1 MECKKMSDVNNTDS
15 FSGTGK
21 DSGGITAAKNGFVEQ
36 DKQVGDTILDFW
48 TRYSFVVI
56 FIAIFITFVLVSKNL
71 TWTGIMLI
79 LRQSA
84 VIGIIGFGMALVILV
99 GDIDLSVGSG
109 LVLFSGLAVLSYNST
124 GSIFITL
131 LTALG
136 LGLTGGLFNGLL
148 VGIAKMPPF
157 IVTLATMLIFRSMAL
172 YISDSKLYE
181 LNSAAASFST
191 FHYVFGNS
199 SVLTMPIVGMMFLL
213 VAGIITYMCTSTKFG
228 KQIYALGSNAKAA
241 RLAGIKTDWVKVILF
256 VICGL
261 LVGFA
266 SFINVAMN
274 RNVSPATTGVSFEMY
289 AIAGI
294 VLGGISMSGG
304 KGHVVGIIFGTL
316 SFTMVSRIIDA
327 FELSTTVN
335 NTVKGIILLL
345 AIALQMIKKRSKD

>member
-1 MECKKMSDVNNTDS
+1 MAESDNARPLVPVRRNAVLRTETS
-15 FSGTGK
+15 SHKF
-21 DSGGITAAKNGFVEQ
+21 
-36 DKQVGDTILDFW
+36 LDLW
-48 TRYSFVVI
+48 TQYSYVMI
-56 FIAIFITFVLVSKNL
+56 FIAIFITFVIVSKNL
-71 TWTGIMLI
+71 TWSGIMLV

-109 LVLFSGLAVLSYNST
+109 LVLISGLSVMVYNKTDSVLLC
-124 GSIFITL
+124 L
-131 LTALG
+131 LAALG
-136 LGLTGGLFNGLL
+136 MGIGAGLFNGLL
-148 VGIAKMPPF
+148 VGKAKMPPF
-157 IVTLATMLIFRSMAL
+157 IVTLATMLIFRSLAL

-181 LNSAAASFST
+181 LDSTKSTFRT
-191 FHYVFGNS
+191 FHYGFGNS
-199 SVLTMPIVGMMFLL
+199 SFLTVPIVGLMFLL
-213 VAGIITYMCTSTKFG
+213 VAALITYMCTSTKFG

-241 RLAGIKTDWVKVILF
+241 RLAGINTEWLKVSLF

-261 LVGFA
+261 LVGFS

-274 RNVSPATTGVSFEMY
+274 RSVSPATTGISFEMF

-304 KGHVVGIIFGTL
+304 KGHVAGIIFGTM

-327 FELSTTVN
+327 FELSTTIN

-345 AIALQMIKKRSKD
+345 AIALQMIRKRAKE

>member
-1 MECKKMSDVNNTDS
+1 MSDANNTAKSSIAGKGKGLGDS
-15 FSGTGK
+15 F
-21 DSGGITAAKNGFVEQ
+21 
-36 DKQVGDTILDFW
+36 LDLW
-48 TRYSFVVI
+48 SKYSYVVI
-56 FIAIFITFVLVSKNL
+56 FIAIFITFVGVSKNL
-71 TWTGIMLI
+71 TWSGIMLI

-109 LVLFSGLAVLSYNST
+109 LVLFSGLSVMAYNATNSVLL
-124 GSIFITL
+124 TL

-136 LGLTGGLFNGLL
+136 LGIAGGLFNGLL

-157 IVTLATMLIFRSMAL
+157 IVTLATMLIFRSLAL
-172 YISDSKLYE
+172 YINDSKLYE
-181 LNSAAASFST
+181 LNSSKSSFSA
-191 FHYVFGNS
+191 FHYQFGNS
-199 SVLTMPIVGMMFLL
+199 SFLTLPIVGIMFLL
-213 VAGIITYMCTSTKFG
+213 VACMVIYMCTSTKFG
-228 KQIYALGSNAKAA
+228 KKIYALGSNARAA
-241 RLAGIKTDWVKVILF
+241 KLAGINTEWLKVSLF

-266 SFINVAMN
+266 AFINIAMN
-274 RNVSPATTGVSFEMY
+274 RSVSPATTGVSFEMY

-304 KGHVVGIIFGTL
+304 KGHTAGIIFGSM

-335 NTVKGIILLL
+335 NTVKGVILLM
-345 AIALQMIKKRSKD
+345 AIALQMIKKPSKE

>member
-1 MECKKMSDVNNTDS
+1 MTRRAN
-15 FSGTGK
+15 
-21 DSGGITAAKNGFVEQ
+21 
-36 DKQVGDTILDFW
+36 ILNLW
-48 TRYSFVVI
+48 SRCSYVVI
-56 FIAIFITFVLVSKNL
+56 FIAIFITFVVVSKNL
-71 TWTGIMLI
+71 TWGGIMLV

-109 LVLFSGLAVLSYNST
+109 LVLISGLTVLVYNAT
-124 GSIFITL
+124 NNVFITL
-131 LTALG
+131 LAALG
-136 LGLTGGLFNGLL
+136 MGLTAGLFNGLL
-148 VGIAKMPPF
+148 VGLVKMPPF
-157 IVTLATMLIFRSMAL
+157 IVTLATMLIFRSLAL

-181 LNSAAASFST
+181 LNSTLSGFRG
-191 FHYVFGNS
+191 FHYRFGNS
-199 SVLTMPIVGMMFLL
+199 SIASMPIVGLMFLL
-213 VAGIITYMCTSTKFG
+213 VAALTTYMCTSTKFG
-228 KQIYALGSNAKAA
+228 KKIYALGSNARAA
-241 RLAGIKTDWVKVILF
+241 RLAGINTEWLKVSLF

-274 RNVSPATTGVSFEMY
+274 RSVSPATTGVSFEMY

-304 KGHVVGIIFGTL
+304 KGHAAGIIFGTM

-345 AIALQMIKKRSKD
+345 AIALQMIRKPSKE

>member
-1 MECKKMSDVNNTDS
+1 MSDSNPVIHLAVR
-15 FSGTGK
+15 GEKTG
-21 DSGGITAAKNGFVEQ
+21 
-36 DKQVGDTILDFW
+36 DKLLDLW
-48 TRYSFVVI
+48 SRYSYVVI
-56 FIAIFITFVLVSKNL
+56 FIAIQIAYIIVAKNITWGSVMLV
-71 TWTGIMLI
+71 

-109 LVLFSGLAVLSYNST
+109 LVLISGLSAYVYNATNSPL
-124 GSIFITL
+124 ITL
-131 LTALG
+131 LGALG
-136 LGLTGGLFNGLL
+136 MGIAAGLINGLL

-181 LNSAAASFST
+181 LNSTLSTFST
-191 FHYVFGNS
+191 FHYGFGNS
-199 SVLTMPIVGMMFLL
+199 AVLSFPIVGLMFLL
-213 VAGIITYMCTSTKFG
+213 IAFAEIYMCTSTKYG
-228 KQIYALGSNAKAA
+228 KKIYALGSNAKAA
-241 RLAGIKTDWVKVILF
+241 RLAGINTEWLKVSLF
-256 VICGL
+256 AICGL

-266 SFINVAMN
+266 AFINLAMN
-274 RNVSPATTGVSFEMY
+274 RSVSPATTGQSFEMF

-304 KGHVVGIIFGTL
+304 KGHVAGIIFGTL
-316 SFTMVSRIIDA
+316 SFTQVSRIIDA

-345 AIALQMIKKRSKD
+345 AIALQMIKRPSKD

>member
-1 MECKKMSDVNNTDS
+1 MGE
-15 FSGTGK
+15 TGNSVTHSVAVTGESRASK
-21 DSGGITAAKNGFVEQ
+21 L
-36 DKQVGDTILDFW
+36 LDLW
-48 TRYSFVVI
+48 SRYSYVAI
-56 FIAIFITFVLVSKNL
+56 FIAIQIAYIIVAKNL
-71 TWTGIMLI
+71 TWNSVMLV

-109 LVLFSGLAVLSYNST
+109 LVLISGLTAYVYNAT
-124 GSIFITL
+124 NNPFIAL
-131 LTALG
+131 LAALG
-136 LGLTGGLFNGLL
+136 MGIAAGLINGLL

-181 LNSAAASFST
+181 LNSNLST
-191 FHYVFGNS
+191 FSAFHYGFGNS
-199 SVLTMPIVGMMFLL
+199 SVLTVPIVGLMFLL
-213 VAGIITYMCTSTKFG
+213 IAFAEIYMCTSTKYG
-228 KQIYALGSNAKAA
+228 KKIYALGSNAKAA
-241 RLAGIKTDWVKVILF
+241 RLAGINTEWLKVSLF
-256 VICGL
+256 VLCGM

-266 SFINVAMN
+266 SFINLAMN
-274 RNVSPATTGVSFEMY
+274 RSVSPATTGQSFEMF

-304 KGHVVGIIFGTL
+304 KGHVAGIIFGTL
-316 SFTMVSRIIDA
+316 SFTQVSRIIDA

-335 NTVKGIILLL
+335 NTVKGIILIL

>member
-1 MECKKMSDVNNTDS
+1 MADIQEFSKEQSGHNMSGSERPGRDLRRRGNIADRIL
-15 FSGTGK
+15 GLWGK
-21 DSGGITAAKNGFVEQ
+21 YSYVMIFV
-36 DKQVGDTILDFW
+36 
-48 TRYSFVVI
+48 
-56 FIAIFITFVLVSKNL
+56 AIFITFVVVSKNL
-71 TWTGIMLI
+71 TWSGVMLV

-109 LVLFSGLAVLSYNST
+109 LVLISGLTVMVYNRT
-124 GSIFITL
+124 NNVFITL
-131 LTALG
+131 FAALAMG
-136 LGLTGGLFNGLL
+136 IAAGLFNGLL

-157 IVTLATMLIFRSMAL
+157 IVTLATMLIFRSLAL

-181 LNSAAASFST
+181 LDSSLSSFSG
-191 FHYVFGNS
+191 FHYRFGNS
-199 SVLTMPIVGMMFLL
+199 SFLTVPIVGLMFLIT
-213 VAGIITYMCTSTKFG
+213 ATSIIYMCTSTKYG
-228 KQIYALGSNAKAA
+228 KKIYALGSNAKAA
-241 RLAGIKTDWVKVILF
+241 RLAGINTAWLKVSLF
-256 VICGL
+256 VLCGF

-274 RNVSPATTGVSFEMY
+274 RSVSPATTGISFEMY

-304 KGHVVGIIFGTL
+304 KGHTAGIIFGTM